1 MSKATLDQWRMLQ
14 AVVEHGGFAQA
25 SKAIFKSQST
35 ISYAISKLQRQL
47 GIELLEIQGRKA
59 VLTEAGKV
67 ILRRAQT
74 LLKEADA
81 LEKVADSLSAGWEGT
96 LTLAVD
102 VIFPNSIII
111 EALEQFSPISRHTR
125 LELVESVLSGTT
137 DMLVSGKADIV
148 ITGIVPEG
156 FLGEPLLS
164 INFAPVA
171 HRHHPLAQRDHVIT
185 EEELKQ
191 YRQIVIRD
199 SGIKREADAGWLGSE
214 ERWTVS
220 HISSSIRL
228 VKQGLGFAW
237 LPTHHIQQ
245 ELEAGVIKQ
254 LDTRLSNNRNVQLYL
269 VFPDPSYIGPAAQKL
284 ATILRDC
291 CHGAAYQSFS
301 VSS

>member
-1 MSKATLDQWRMLQ
+1 MSKVTLDQWRMLQ

-25 SKAIFKSQST
+25 SEAIFKSQST

-47 GIELLEIQGRKA
+47 GIELLEIKGRKA

-67 ILRRAQT
+67 MLRRAQT

-81 LEKVADSLSAGWEGT
+81 LEKVAESLSEGWEGT

-102 VIFPNSIII
+102 VIFPNSLLIK
-111 EALEQFSPISRHTR
+111 ALDQFSPISRHTR
-125 LELVESVLSGTT
+125 LEIVESVLSGTT

-148 ITGIVPEG
+148 ITGIVPQG

-171 HRHHPLAQRDHVIT
+171 HRSHPLAQRDQAIS
-185 EEELKQ
+185 EGELKQ

-199 SGIKREADAGWLGSE
+199 SGIKREADAGWLGAE

-228 VKQGLGFAW
+228 VRQGLGFAW

-245 ELEAGVIKQ
+245 ELEGGVIKR
-254 LDTRLSNNRNVQLYL
+254 LDTKLSNSRNVQLYM
-269 VFPDPSYIGPAAQKL
+269 VFPDSNYIGPAAHKL
-284 ATILRDC
+284 ATILKKC
-291 CHGAAYQSFS
+291 CQSEADGS
-301 VSS
+301 

>member
-1 MSKATLDQWRMLQ
+1 MSKVTLDQWRMLQ

-35 ISYAISKLQRQL
+35 ISYAISKLQHQL
-47 GIELLEIQGRKA
+47 GIDLLEIQGRKA
-59 VLTEAGKV
+59 VLTEAGEAM
-67 ILRRAQT
+67 LRRAQT

-81 LEKVADSLSAGWEGT
+81 LEKVAVSLSEGWEGT
-96 LTLAVD
+96 LTLAAD
-102 VIFPNSIII
+102 VIFPNSLLIK
-111 EALEQFSPISRHTR
+111 ALELFAPVSRHTR

-148 ITGIVPEG
+148 ITGIIPQG
-156 FLGEPLLS
+156 FLGEPLIS
-164 INFAPVA
+164 INFVPVV
-171 HRHHPLAQRDHVIT
+171 HMNHPLAQLNHLIS
-185 EEELKQ
+185 EAELKQ

-199 SGIKREADAGWLGSE
+199 SGIRRDANAGWLGSE

-245 ELEAGVIKQ
+245 ELEDGTIKQ
-254 LDTRLSNNRNVQLYL
+254 LETKLSNSRSVQLYMI
-269 VFPDPSYIGPAAQKL
+269 FPDSNYIGPAAQKL
-284 ATILRDC
+284 ATILREC
-291 CHGAAYQSFS
+291 CHDKGRQN
-301 VSS
+301 

>member
-1 MSKATLDQWRMLQ
+1 MSRATLDQWRMLQ

-25 SKAIFKSQST
+25 SEAIFKSQST
-35 ISYAISKLQRQL
+35 ISYAINKLQHQL
-47 GIELLEIQGRKA
+47 GIELLEIKGRKA
-59 VLTEAGKV
+59 VLTEAGQV
-67 ILRRAQT
+67 MLRRSKT
-74 LLKEADA
+74 LLKEAEA
-81 LEKVADSLSAGWEGT
+81 LEKVAVCLSEGWEGT

-102 VIFPNSIII
+102 VIFPNSLLVQ
-111 EALEQFSPISRHTR
+111 ALELFSPVSRHTR

-148 ITGIVPEG
+148 ITGIVPQG
-156 FLGEPLLS
+156 FLGEPLIS

-171 HRHHPLAQRDHVIT
+171 HIEHPLAQMDRAIS
-185 EEELKQ
+185 ESELKQ

-199 SGIKREADAGWLGSE
+199 SGIKREANAGWLGSE

-245 ELEAGVIKQ
+245 ELEEGTIKK
-254 LDTRLSNNRNVQLYL
+254 LNVRPDNSRNVPLYL
-269 VFPDPSYIGPAAQKL
+269 AFPDTNTTGPAARKL
-284 ATILRDC
+284 ATILKEC
-291 CHGAAYQSFS
+291 CK
-301 VSS
+301 VSNTEVS